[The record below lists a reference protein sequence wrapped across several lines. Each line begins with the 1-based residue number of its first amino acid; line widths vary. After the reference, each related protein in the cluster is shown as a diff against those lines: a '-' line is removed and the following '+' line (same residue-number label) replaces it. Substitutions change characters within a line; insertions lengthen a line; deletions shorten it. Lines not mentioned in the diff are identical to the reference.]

1 MTRIDDTASPIC
13 FQERDQKRCAF
24 LSTSTNAVIL
34 KLCSCRILLAHYTVP
49 VFSLTNGSTSTTSTT
64 DTVFIKSYII
74 TQLPG
79 STLRRLLRSSSF
91 FPRHDDNY
99 LALHTPITCEGRV
112 PQTPITCEGR
122 VPQTPILL
130 MRTQFD
136 SKFSITIRF
145 SFKVLQPLER
155 PLDSLVSTRYI
166 TDMIIYQ
173 THIVQN
179 ELKAQLFDTDIA

>member
-49 VFSLTNGSTSTTSTT
+49 VFPLTNGSTSTTSTT

-74 TQLPG
+74 TQLPA

-99 LALHTPITCEGRV
+99 LALH
-112 PQTPITCEGR
+112 TPITCEGR